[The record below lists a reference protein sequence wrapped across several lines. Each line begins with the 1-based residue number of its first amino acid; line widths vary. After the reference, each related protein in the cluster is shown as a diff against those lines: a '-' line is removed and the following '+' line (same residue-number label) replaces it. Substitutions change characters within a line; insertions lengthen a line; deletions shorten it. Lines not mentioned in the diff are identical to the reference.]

1 MSVSGKGAER
11 VGFSMVKDLIT
22 TVTHKQAKKQ

>member
-1 MSVSGKGAER
+1 MPVIGKSAEK

-22 TVTHKQAKKQ
+22 TVTHKQAEKQ